1 MKAFLKILF
10 LAIGLL
16 SVTVSAA
23 SATVTITFYHHKF
36 RLLHGLMT
44 EYPHGFVTLTGT
56 TSDGT
61 AIDTSY
67 GFSATSLYLIALL
80 APLNGDV
87 DDPYDKDYI
96 AAAIP
101 HFAFPLTDAQY
112 QAVLATVDKW
122 RKAPQPSYDFYTA
135 NCVSFVSDL
144 AVAAGLAII
153 SGDEFIHDPQGFL
166 NDTASRNRSFLVQYG
181 NRFRDSPAAPATASL
196 PQPATALPQ

>member
-1 MKAFLKILF
+1 MKAFLNALILA
-10 LAIGLL
+10 LGLL

-36 RLLHGLMT
+36 RLLHGLAT

-56 TSDGT
+56 TPDGKV
-61 AIDTSY
+61 IDTSY
-67 GFSATSLYLIALL
+67 GFSANSIYLIALL
-80 APLNGDV
+80 APINGDV

-112 QAVLATVDKW
+112 QAVLATVEKW
-122 RKAPQPSYDFYTA
+122 HKAPQPSYDFYTA

-144 AVAAGLAII
+144 AVASGLTITK
-153 SGDEFIHDPQGFL
+153 SDEFIHDPQGFL
-166 NDTASRNRSFLVQYG
+166 NDTASRNRAFLAQYG
-181 NRFRDSPAAPATASL
+181 NRFRDAPAQTRAASL
-196 PQPATALPQ
+196 PQ